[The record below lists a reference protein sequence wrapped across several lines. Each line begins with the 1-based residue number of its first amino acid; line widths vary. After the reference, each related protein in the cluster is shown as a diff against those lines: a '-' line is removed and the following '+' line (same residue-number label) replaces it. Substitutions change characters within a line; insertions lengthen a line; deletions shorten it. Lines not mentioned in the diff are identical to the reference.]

1 MQQLNV
7 GFDLIFGI
15 KMRMSRFQLKL
26 TLIFLLVLLV
36 PAITATLLTKYIL
49 TIQST
54 VMDVDQKAEAV
65 LQETKII
72 ADDIIEKAK
81 EECLFIAQ
89 AISDN
94 LTENNVNLDSA
105 PQQELV
111 KGIVQPGQQLNAII
125 LSSGNPII
133 KPKIIFA
140 TSNDNKDLLDS
151 VSDKLKNQEPSS
163 YQDGDLVYGVTPLIN
178 NGKQVAFVVV
188 YKQLE
193 EGLVRNVV
201 DLQKLLGIYALK
213 EDVEHIIWIFV
224 VGLIIVF
231 AILGTLLATFLAKS
245 VTKPLLNLV
254 AGTKEIAKG
263 NLDYRVEA
271 KGKDEIAT
279 LIESFNLM
287 ASQLKSSRDRL
298 MMTERVA
305 AWQDVARQIAHE
317 IKNLLSP
324 IQLSM
329 YRLKKNLGSERYGE
343 IFEQSYSSIT
353 NEVENLKNMVTEFSN
368 FAKKPKPRLNPSSI
382 NEIIQNALNLYNELP
397 ENIEIKADLVDN
409 LPQFMADVDQ
419 MRQVLHNLIGNAV
432 DAMPEGGK
440 LTITTRLDVD
450 NIIMEI
456 EDTGCGMSDEVIQR
470 IWTPYFTTKEKGT
483 GLGMAIVAQIVG
495 EHGGEISVESQQGVG
510 TKVTIKLKAV
520 AELSGHQ

>member
-1 MQQLNV
+1 
-7 GFDLIFGI
+7 
-15 KMRMSRFQLKL
+15 MSRFQLKL

-94 LTENNVNLDSA
+94 LTENDVNLDSTLV
-105 PQQELV
+105 PPSNGRTDEKIQELV

-140 TSNDNKDLLDS
+140 TSNDNKNLLDS

-163 YQDGDLVYGVTPLIN
+163 YQDGDFVYGVTTFIS

-188 YKQLE
+188 YQQLE
-193 EGLVRNVV
+193 EGLVKNVI

-213 EDVEHIIWIFV
+213 EDFEHYVWIFFI
-224 VGLIIVF
+224 VGLIVVF
-231 AILGTLLATFLAKS
+231 AVFGTILATFLAKS
-245 VTKPLLNLV
+245 VTKPLLDLV
-254 AGTKEIAKG
+254 SGTKEIAKG
-263 NLDYRVEA
+263 NLDHRVEA

-305 AWQDVARQIAHE
+305 AWRDVARQIAHE

-329 YRLKKNLGSERYGE
+329 YRLKKNLGSERYSE
-343 IFEQSYSSIT
+343 IFEQSYTSIT

-368 FAKKPKPRLNPSSI
+368 FAKMPKPRLNPASI

-397 ENIEIKADLVDN
+397 ENIEIKANLADD
-409 LPQFMADVDQ
+409 LPQFMADSDQ

-432 DAMPEGGK
+432 EAMPDGGQ
-440 LTITTRLDVD
+440 LTITTGLDTD
-450 NIIMEI
+450 SIIMEI
-456 EDTGCGMSDEVIQR
+456 DDTGHGMSDEVRQR
-470 IWTPYFTTKEKGT
+470 IFTPYFTTKEKGT
-483 GLGMAIVAQIVG
+483 GLGMAIVAQIIG
-495 EHGGEISVESQQGVG
+495 EHGGEISVQSTQSVG
-510 TKVTIKLKAV
+510 TKVTIKLK
-520 AELSGHQ
+520 SGIEDEMSIEQQA